1 MYDICVIVCSFLIH
15 KMKHTIC
22 LRSKFGS
29 RSENCETQRFRIWDQ
44 IPDQWWW
51 KVVALID
58 QRGSRTNRLCNWP
71 FMQFILRCRGL
82 ALQSTTFVCLL
93 VVGPKMFIEII
104 IRFNLFVYI
113 SLLVKHFENGLIL
126 DRCCLKK
133 MNQFHWNIFDK
144 NSAHFNQTFLT
155 TPHNQLKGSSLQAHT
170 RNIFPTVAFHRQR

>member
-1 MYDICVIVCSFLIH
+1 MYD
-15 KMKHTIC
+15 C
-22 LRSKFGS
+22 LLVPNSQDDTPFACEMGIES
-29 RSENCETQRFRIWDQ
+29 RSENFETPRFQIWDQ
-44 IPDQWWW
+44 IPDQWW

-58 QRGSRTNRLCNWP
+58 ERGRRTNRL
-71 FMQFILRCRGL
+71 FIHFILRCRGL
-82 ALQSTTFVCLL
+82 RLQSTNFVCLVFNQ

-113 SLLVKHFENGLIL
+113 SLLVKHFENGFIL

-155 TPHNQLKGSSLQAHT
+155 TPHNRLKGSSLQAHT